1 MNKYMTINSYTF
13 IVTSC
18 IITKKT
24 VENLSIINFKTLAPI
39 PEELLE
45 LSGMEATIKIDDLI
59 FDITIKEIFFNNADA
74 YYIVWEE

>member
-59 FDITIKEIFFNNADA
+59 FNITIKDIFFNNADA